1 MLASPLFERLVMNV
15 RTLCL
20 GILNFEDAT
29 GYEIR
34 KMSIDGKY
42 SHFVDASY
50 GSIYPALN
58 KLESEGM
65 VSCREE
71 TQQGKPARKIYS
83 INAAGREE
91 LIKSLQEPPSPD
103 VFRSEFLMIAISA
116 EMLPHE
122 AVTRAIDTH
131 KKQLQ
136 QELSMIEQIEANSV
150 HPSFLWAA
158 RYGMHCM
165 SQSLKF
171 LEDTRAELEA
181 CAGTRRN
188 PGSEPSNDKHDAD
201 TLPKSAHLT
210 GAQ

>member
-1 MLASPLFERLVMNV
+1 MNV

-50 GSIYPALN
+50 GSIYPALT
-58 KLESEGM
+58 KLETEGL
-65 VSCREE
+65 VTCREE
-71 TQQGKPARKIYS
+71 TQPGKPARKIYS
-83 INAAGREE
+83 IAAAGREE
-91 LIKSLQEPPSPD
+91 LIKALQEPPSPD

-116 EMLPHE
+116 EMLPRE

-131 KKQLQ
+131 REQLQ
-136 QELSMIEQIEANSV
+136 QELTMIEQIEENSA

-165 SQSLKF
+165 SQSIKF
-171 LEDTRAELEA
+171 LDETRAELEA

-188 PGSEPSNDKHDAD
+188 AGSKPAD
-201 TLPKSAHLT
+201 NQQKAESLSQSAHLT